1 MAEMGPIRVDVVT
14 DLAREFAAVNEA
26 TKKAHELLADM
37 RAERRL
43 LADDLK
49 AVDAARVALREDIRE
64 QCGELIGER
73 VASLLESFE
82 PAVKS
87 QMDRSV
93 AKVAE
98 TFDKLET
105 LYLCG
110 NGPDPKPIEDMV
122 LNKIAEIIIKRRG
135 L

>member
-14 DLAREFAAVNEA
+14 DLAREFAALNAA
-26 TKKAHELLADM
+26 TTKAHELLADL

-49 AVDAARVALREDIRE
+49 AVDAARVALRDDINE
-64 QCGELIGER
+64 QCSALIGDCVRSQLAE
-73 VASLLESFE
+73 FE
-82 PAVKS
+82 PSMKR
-87 QMDRSV
+87 QMEKSV
-93 AKVAE
+93 AKVDASF
-98 TFDKLET
+98 TRLET

-122 LNKIAEIIIKRRG
+122 INKIAEVIIRRRN